1 MILMKSNN
9 LLNYRLNRH
18 TDINIVKEGGWL
30 DYIRAYI
37 HSINVMTVTIVCR

>member
-30 DYIRAYI
+30 DLSELIY
-37 HSINVMTVTIVCR
+37 TQLTL